1 MQVAAEQLAERG
13 GAANG
18 PTRRAL
24 RALVVEDCEEDFL
37 LLQHHLMSAGFN
49 LRAERVEDERNMR
62 RALAADQ
69 WDIVLADHHL
79 PRFSARHALVTLQAH
94 GADLPFIILSGAIG
108 EDAAVEAMLA
118 GADDY
123 VMKSRMA
130 RLVPAIERSIAA
142 AEARRERR
150 DAEAQLL
157 ASREEL
163 RALSAHLE
171 QAKEAE
177 RSRIARE
184 IHDDIGSTLTG
195 LKADLAWLKKRFGA
209 DTIVMEKLAGMA
221 ELLDGTMQASVRIAR
236 DLRPPVLDFGFVPA
250 IQWQAEDFQ
259 RRTGV
264 RCRVTCDDEDLDV
277 PSDRA
282 TAAFRVFQELL
293 TNVAK
298 HSGAREVSVA
308 VHATAGMLQLEVM
321 DDGRGVADAEVRKR
335 DSYGI
340 RGMIERAR
348 ELGGEFEIAGMPTS
362 GTHARLRLPLAGGRG
377 VRA

>member
-1 MQVAAEQLAERG
+1 
-13 GAANG
+13 
-18 PTRRAL
+18 
-24 RALVVEDCEEDFL
+24 
-37 LLQHHLMSAGFN
+37 
-49 LRAERVEDERNMR
+49 
-62 RALAADQ
+62 
-69 WDIVLADHHL
+69 
-79 PRFSARHALVTLQAH
+79 
-94 GADLPFIILSGAIG
+94 
-108 EDAAVEAMLA
+108 
-118 GADDY
+118 
-123 VMKSRMA
+123 
-130 RLVPAIERSIAA
+130 
-142 AEARRERR
+142 
-150 DAEAQLL
+150 
-157 ASREEL
+157 
-163 RALSAHLE
+163 
-171 QAKEAE
+171 
-177 RSRIARE
+177 
-184 IHDDIGSTLTG
+184 
-195 LKADLAWLKKRFGA
+195 
-209 DTIVMEKLAGMA
+209 
-221 ELLDGTMQASVRIAR
+221 
-236 DLRPPVLDFGFVPA
+236 VLDFGFVPA

-321 DDGRGVADAEVRKR
+321 DDGRGIADAEVRKR